1 MIWLTNSTT
10 LHTYYIIYIPNYETT
25 GINDIADTKRVN
37 CTFLSRVFAILNSNN
52 SSRSLAWEIMRHNNT
67 NKWLKISPRWS
78 GEILINMAPL
88 PLHTV
93 FQKIYIWEQLIN
105 PTQKWNVILRTE
117 SSINWFCK
125 KLISQN
131 WFPKS
136 KHLDWVIGKLVLLKN
151 IILNIVSFG
160 FFLLCNYCREIC
172 GKMYIFV
179 WYVLFRQA
187 KK

>member
-1 MIWLTNSTT
+1 MSKKNVSKITWFDWQI
-10 LHTYYIIYIPNYETT
+10 HTYYIIYIPNYETT

-93 FQKIYIWEQLIN
+93 FQKIYIWSKSIRRGQRKEIIKYFRSPVSRQTVNFAQEAPCDRMNL
-105 PTQKWNVILRTE
+105 QKKSQSPNFLR
-117 SSINWFCK
+117 WF
-125 KLISQN
+125 
-131 WFPKS
+131 
-136 KHLDWVIGKLVLLKN
+136 
-151 IILNIVSFG
+151 
-160 FFLLCNYCREIC
+160 
-172 GKMYIFV
+172 M
-179 WYVLFRQA
+179 
-187 KK
+187 

>member
-1 MIWLTNSTT
+1 MSKKNVSKIKWFDWQI
-10 LHTYYIIYIPNYETT
+10 HTYYIIYIPNYETT

-93 FQKIYIWEQLIN
+93 FQKIYISEQLIN
-105 PTQKWNVILRTE
+105 PTQQWNVILRTE
-117 SSINWFCK
+117 SSITWFCT

-136 KHLDWVIGKLVLLKN
+136 KHLDWVIGKLVLIKASKLK
-151 IILNIVSFG
+151 I
-160 FFLLCNYCREIC
+160 FF
-172 GKMYIFV
+172 
-179 WYVLFRQA
+179 WT
-187 KK
+187 

>member
-1 MIWLTNSTT
+1 MSKKNVSKITWFDWQI
-10 LHTYYIIYIPNYETT
+10 HTYYIIYIPNYETT

-136 KHLDWVIGKLVLLKN
+136 KHFDWVIAK
-151 IILNIVSFG
+151 ISFDISQSKCSNLG
-160 FFLLCNYCREIC
+160 NQFWKIRFYKIN
-172 GKMYIFV
+172 
-179 WYVLFRQA
+179 
-187 KK
+187 